1 MRDVRGGV
9 RQCHLD
15 DFDVLRPDV
24 LLFFAE
30 RVRNLMVVCV
40 NKRLAVGLCK
50 KTHIQRL
57 NLVIIGGV
65 DAKVFG
71 QASDCVSGTVGEVG
85 RVQLV
90 LLRQGPFEVLGA
102 RFFWDVRDFH
112 LLHLFSNVS
121 SSVLGFAVRNVVLVV
136 SHASFEVFD
145 AKVGVPHL
153 GVRGRVGVVKHF
165 SGSRLIAPERNAAE
179 LRLFFFVVFAAVEC
193 WNGVVQGSIFFI
205 EKLESGVEG

>member
-112 LLHLFSNVS
+112 LLHLFSNVP
-121 SSVLGFAVRNVVLVV
+121 SSVLGFGSKRRTCG
-136 SHASFEVFD
+136 E
-145 AKVGVPHL
+145 
-153 GVRGRVGVVKHF
+153 
-165 SGSRLIAPERNAAE
+165 SRLFRGLRCKSWRTPSGRAWEGRGCETLLGLPSDRPRAECRRAPSLLLRRSRRFER
-179 LRLFFFVVFAAVEC
+179 RD
-193 WNGVVQGSIFFI
+193 GVVQGLIVFI